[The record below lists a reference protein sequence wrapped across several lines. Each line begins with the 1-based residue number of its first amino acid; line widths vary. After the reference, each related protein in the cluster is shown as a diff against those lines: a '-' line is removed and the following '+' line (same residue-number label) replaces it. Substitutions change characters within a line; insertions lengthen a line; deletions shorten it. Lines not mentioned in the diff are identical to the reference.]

1 MRKLKGVLTFKDMK
15 TQIVVTLKKGDKMNK
30 VFWKA
35 FKDRLAEDAGELA
48 LTIFAASTIL
58 LWVYIFAEIAK
69 HLVLK

>member
-1 MRKLKGVLTFKDMK
+1 
-15 TQIVVTLKKGDKMNK
+15 MNK